1 MTAILYDWQCY
12 FINKKGLK
20 ELMKISNVWMTFT
33 VLCIPIVFHGTLE
46 NFIVGWATV
55 KIFFSVAYR
64 QGYNF

>member
-33 VLCIPIVFHGTLE
+33 VLCIPIVFRGTLE
-46 NFIVGWATV
+46 DFIVG
-55 KIFFSVAYR
+55 
-64 QGYNF
+64 